1 MRGTPKDLSLRS
13 KVFQDL
19 REGIHTK
26 HDESHASVIDLQDT
40 DIDQIALVQFDFD
53 PTDMVCSLQGL
64 DRAA

>member
-26 HDESHASVIDLQDT
+26 HDVGHSGIVDLQDT
-40 DIDQIALVQFDFD
+40 DVDQNALVQLDFH
-53 PTDMVCSLQGL
+53 PTGMVCSLQRL
-64 DRAA
+64 DRSA